1 MRMRSELTRVGV
13 VLLCLSALG
22 GCGKRD
28 TATAPPGPPPTLKVS
43 SPALQEGQPIPA
55 AYACTNQ
62 DHLGKSPPLSWTKGP
77 EGTVG
82 YAISMVDPDAGNFV
96 HWFVAGIPPNVT
108 DLPEGA
114 SPGGTLPSGAL
125 ELPNDFDK
133 KGYGGPCPPPGPT
146 HRYIVQVWALKS
158 DVPARKADAELF
170 QALVKGS
177 AATGSLTVTYQR

>member
-1 MRMRSELTRVGV
+1 MRMRSELTRVGF
-13 VLLCLSALG
+13 VLLSLSALG
-22 GCGKRD
+22 GCGKRN
-28 TATAPPGPPPTLKVS
+28 TTTAPPGPPPTLKVS
-43 SPALQEGQPIPA
+43 SPALQEGRPIPA
-55 AYACTNQ
+55 AYACSDQ

-82 YAISMVDPDAGNFV
+82 YAVSMIDPDASNFV
-96 HWFVAGIPPNVT
+96 HWFVTGIPPNVT

-114 SPGGTLPSGAL
+114 SPGGALPSGAL

-177 AATGSLTVTYQR
+177 AATGSLTVTHHR